1 MKYDLELI
9 SSEESQKIKVDLTSV
24 DMKRLSKAELIGLYF
39 MNEISEKKLKELISI
54 DDTELESL
62 AKIILNTI

>member
-1 MKYDLELI
+1 MKYDLELV

-24 DMKRLSKAELIGLYF
+24 DMKKLSRAEIIGLYF

-54 DDTELESL
+54 TDEKIESL
-62 AKIILNTI
+62 AKIILT

>member
-1 MKYDLELI
+1 MQYDLELI

-24 DMKRLSKAELIGLYF
+24 DMEKLSRAELIGLYF

-54 DDTELESL
+54 NDEALESL
-62 AKIILNTI
+62 AKIILE